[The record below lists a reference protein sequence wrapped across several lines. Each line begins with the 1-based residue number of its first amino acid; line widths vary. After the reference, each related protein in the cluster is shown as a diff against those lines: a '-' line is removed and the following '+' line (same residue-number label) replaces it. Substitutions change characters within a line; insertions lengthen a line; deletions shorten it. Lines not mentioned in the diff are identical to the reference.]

1 MLLGEALR
9 DERREKGLCVDRGDC
24 FLRLGELAYTL
35 ADYQQALEL
44 SPGDCVVPRRVAAAL
59 HEQGQRDLVARQYR
73 QAESRF
79 SVAIEHE
86 PQKPLY
92 YLCWARAHLCLR
104 RVEKTVRAALRSETG
119 CLAQETLEKTLQSPP
134 ELTVLADVAWC
145 DSSNRDML
153 GASLSWVLAH

>member
-104 RVEKTVRAALRSETG
+104 RVEKAEALL
-119 CLAQETLEKTLQSPP
+119 CLAAIRGMCLHTAITQSPSGAP
-134 ELTVLADVAWC
+134 
-145 DSSNRDML
+145 L
-153 GASLSWVLAH
+153 GAAAWLDRSGFCLR